1 MLRHDILKLRIVKV
15 CIEPILR
22 KQLFMVALLDDISV
36 LHDKNQIRIANRRQ
50 PMGDDE
56 ACSAL
61 HQVIHG
67 FLDLDFGS
75 CVDG

>member
-22 KQLFMVALLDDISV
+22 KQLVMVALLDDVSV
-36 LHDKNQIRIANRRQ
+36 FHDENQIRITNRGQSMRNN
-50 PMGDDE
+50 E
-56 ACSAL
+56 ACSAF

-75 CVDG
+75 GVDG

>member
-36 LHDKNQIRIANRRQ
+36 LHDKNQIRITNRGQ
-50 PMGDDE
+50 PVGDEDRKSTRLNSSHMPKSRMPS
-56 ACSAL
+56 SA
-61 HQVIHG
+61 
-67 FLDLDFGS
+67 
-75 CVDG
+75 

>member
-22 KQLFMVALLDDISV
+22 KQLFMVALLDDVSV
-36 LHDKNQIRIANRRQ
+36 FHDENQIRIADGGQ
-50 PMGDDE
+50 PVGDDE

-75 CVDG
+75 GVDG

>member
-1 MLRHDILKLRIVKV
+1 MLRHHILKLRIVKI
-15 CIEPILR
+15 CIEPVCREQFFVIS
-22 KQLFMVALLDDISV
+22 LLDDVSV
-36 LHDKNQIRIANRRQ
+36 FHDENQIRITNRGQ
-50 PMGDDE
+50 PVGDDE

-75 CVDG
+75 GVDG